1 MFWEAMEQLSDEER
15 SFVLKFATGRIR
27 LCVTHPLRAPF
38 VCAESPSVADRP
50 VNLKVEFESSDSDML
65 PTSATC
71 YQSIYM
77 PKYSDAE
84 KMLTKL
90 RIAFEAVAVAPLP
103 VAWGW
108 GCFLTTN
115 FG

>member
-1 MFWEAMEQLSDEER
+1 
-15 SFVLKFATGRIR
+15 
-27 LCVTHPLRAPF
+27 
-38 VCAESPSVADRP
+38 
-50 VNLKVEFESSDSDML
+50 ML

-90 RIAFEAVAVAPLP
+90 RIAALN
-103 VAWGW
+103 
-108 GCFLTTN
+108 CMSIDTD
-115 FG
+115 